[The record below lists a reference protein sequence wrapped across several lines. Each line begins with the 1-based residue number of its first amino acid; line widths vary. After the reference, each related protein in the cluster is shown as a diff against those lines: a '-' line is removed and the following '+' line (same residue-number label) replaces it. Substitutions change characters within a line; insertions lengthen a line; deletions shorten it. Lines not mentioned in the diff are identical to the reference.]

1 MTIPTTIVASGPYT
15 PNGVTTAFPFGFKA
29 LSDTDVAVVLIAAD
43 GTETVISPAAY
54 SVSRAAG
61 DTPGGTVNMLVAPVN
76 DGRALWVVLDP
87 SFLQEIKFE
96 DEGAFNQTILNN
108 VADEAGSRMVWLRDR
123 VLRSLTLPAGETW
136 PNLPNAA
143 TRANNVLG
151 FDFAGDPVVIPNPQ
165 ISGTFPV
172 MTFTTG
178 LDTTLF
184 VRPSLNIANGTML
197 KAATPDFNT
206 DRPLEIIASTVL
218 IEPSSKIQINPTP
231 NSFAQGL
238 VINQSS
244 PTGGAVAGPFYFNV
258 INVTIRSKLNTGGIP
273 GNHGSGTWAGLQVS
287 VNAGGVNYDG
297 DSVMGGSF
305 GVVQTLADTSLGDK
319 NGLSSGVVIDAFTL
333 GKGYGGSSGATVGP
347 DGSCPAMVG
356 YETDVI
362 IESENVDH
370 VVGFN
375 SWAGGSKV
383 GIYTHAAYA
392 IGAAGGMGQN
402 GNGVAGWK
410 TGFRLYTQG
419 GQTNSPM
426 ATDGSL
432 FDSDH
437 DATLANIF
445 NFSNV
450 TVTGDILKLPR
461 VTLTGGGILTL
472 KAANAASSADFLLL
486 QPRDYAAGKPAL
498 KFATGAANTTWIMSL
513 WDGASSAGTIK
524 INTDLVDIGGQ
535 LTAIISLNHGGD
547 GFGARTL
554 DTGAANS
561 GGAGYRMLVVPN

>member
-1 MTIPTTIVASGPYT
+1 MNDYY
-15 PNGVTTAFPFGFKA
+15 N
-29 LSDTDVAVVLIAAD
+29 
-43 GTETVISPAAY
+43 
-54 SVSRAAG
+54 
-61 DTPGGTVNMLVAPVN
+61 PGGAIQPFTIADARAVAAEFSAVQAGFN
-76 DGRALWVVLDP
+76 KLP
-87 SFLQEIKFE
+87 SLAEIE
-96 DEGAFNQTILNN
+96 NILGAENVSSLNIN
-108 VADEAGSRMVWLRDR
+108 STLTSR
-123 VLRSLTLPAGETW
+123 
-136 PNLPNAA
+136 
-143 TRANNVLG
+143 
-151 FDFAGDPVVIPNPQ
+151 
-165 ISGTFPV
+165 
-172 MTFTTG
+172 
-178 LDTTLF
+178 LF
-184 VRPSLNIANGTML
+184 VRPSINVVDGTL
-197 KAATPDFNT
+197 IKSATPDFAT
-206 DRPLEIIASTVL
+206 DKPMEFIGSTIL
-218 IEPSSKIQINPTP
+218 FAPSTKFAINPSP
-231 NSFAQGL
+231 NSYAQGL
-238 VINQSS
+238 VINQSA
-244 PTGGAVAGPFYFNV
+244 PTSGTRAGPFYFNV
-258 INVTIRSKLNTGGIP
+258 IEATIRSALTTGGIP
-273 GNHGSGTWAGLQVS
+273 GNPGSGTWAGFQCS

-461 VTLTGGGILTL
+461 VTLSGGGALTL
-472 KAANAASSADFLLL
+472 KAGNDASSTEFLAL
-486 QPRDYAAGKPAL
+486 QPRDYGANKPKLTFQTSADS
-498 KFATGAANTTWIMSL
+498 ARWIIGL
-513 WDGASSAGTIK
+513 WDGVDSSGTIQV
-524 INTDLVDIGGQ
+524 NADMLHVAGG
-535 LTAIISLNHGGD
+535 LTAIMQLGHTGVY
-547 GFGARTL
+547 GARHMES
-554 DTGAANS
+554 GAPDS
-561 GGAGYRMLVVPN
+561 GGTGYRVVIVPN